1 MKKKKIKFT
10 PIIILLVLICLV
22 FGTLA
27 IFKDEFKKDLIDET
41 NVPNNDK
48 EDVQELSVT
57 FTLAGNVLINSNM
70 WTDTRNNDGSYNYKY
85 VFEDLNNIMKKS
97 NLNLYTQQSIIGG
110 KELGSSYGY
119 DYNSPIDVGNEM
131 LNIGFNMVSLASYH
145 SYDKGMT
152 GINNSLNY
160 WNEKNIVYSGI
171 NNSSETK
178 SNNIIEKNGIKIG
191 LLSYT
196 LNTDENILE
205 NYAVNIYSEEKVKN
219 DYDNLKKNVD
229 IVIVSIDWSNSIND
243 ITEQQ
248 EDIVNYLSNLGV
260 NIVVGNNSNSIL
272 PIKTVNNTLVCYSLG
287 NLLSGHSSIDSRIS
301 AMVDFE
307 LKIKRTD
314 DNDEISYNDINVLLT
329 YAYNN
334 YGNEYKVIPFS
345 KIQDELQ
352 DYTTYYEKYK
362 KLLIDNNSDINIY
375 SIGA

>member
-1 MKKKKIKFT
+1 M
-10 PIIILLVLICLV
+10 
-22 FGTLA
+22 
-27 IFKDEFKKDLIDET
+27 
-41 NVPNNDK
+41 
-48 EDVQELSVT
+48 
-57 FTLAGNVLINSNM
+57 
-70 WTDTRNNDGSYNYKY
+70 
-85 VFEDLNNIMKKS
+85 
-97 NLNLYTQQSIIGG
+97 
-110 KELGSSYGY
+110 
-119 DYNSPIDVGNEM
+119 
-131 LNIGFNMVSLASYH
+131 
-145 SYDKGMT
+145 
-152 GINNSLNY
+152 
-160 WNEKNIVYSGI
+160 
-171 NNSSETK
+171 
-178 SNNIIEKNGIKIG
+178 
-191 LLSYT
+191 
-196 LNTDENILE
+196 
-205 NYAVNIYSEEKVKN
+205 KN

-248 EDIVNYLSNLGV
+248 ENIVNYLSNLGV

-272 PIKTVNNTLVCYSLG
+272 PIKIVNNTLVCYSLG